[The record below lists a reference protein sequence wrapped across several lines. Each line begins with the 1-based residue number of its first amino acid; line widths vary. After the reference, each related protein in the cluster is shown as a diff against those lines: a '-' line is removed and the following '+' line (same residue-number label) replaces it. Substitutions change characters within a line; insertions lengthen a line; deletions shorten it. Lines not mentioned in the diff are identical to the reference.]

1 MARMRA
7 ADAVVQA
14 RTWVAGTTRTDA
26 DDDAVTAMIASVE
39 AFDNTV
45 REQQPE
51 DDAIIEAARETY
63 AVGSDDD
70 VEVDDNA
77 MVTRIFEEADEHTSR
92 LTGAW
97 VQAWVWVNG
106 EDIAKETA

>member
-1 MARMRA
+1 MTTKE
-7 ADAVVQA
+7 AVEQA

-26 DDDAVTAMIASVE
+26 DDDAVTALLTSVE
-39 AFDNTV
+39 QFDNTV
-45 REQQPE
+45 RKEQSE
-51 DDAIIEAARETY
+51 EAAIVEAARETY

-77 MVTRIFEEADEHTSR
+77 MVTRIYGEGEDGNE

-97 VQAWVWVNG
+97 VQAWVWVSG

>member
-1 MARMRA
+1 MTTKE
-7 ADAVVQA
+7 AVEQA
-14 RTWVAGTTRTDA
+14 RTWLARAYT
-26 DDDAVTAMIASVE
+26 MNEASVDVLTALLTSVE
-39 AFDNTV
+39 QFDNTV
-45 REQQPE
+45 RKEQSE
-51 DDAIIEAARETY
+51 EAAIVEAARETY